1 MVLVSLLPDGG
12 DMAQDLE
19 ELVVGTMHC
28 PSSSFAPRKFIV
40 MLEVTTKGE
49 RGLAEGSEAQKQT
62 STPPAPSRLL
72 TLATYGTRIQAAV
85 GLSCSKILVL
95 SNLPTPCALGKNN
108 LKKKTPFAA
117 G

>member
-49 RGLAEGSEAQKQT
+49 RGLAEGSEAQKQ
-62 STPPAPSRLL
+62 SGPKAVLHKPWLKS
-72 TLATYGTRIQAAV
+72 QADS
-85 GLSCSKILVL
+85 GW
-95 SNLPTPCALGKNN
+95 
-108 LKKKTPFAA
+108 
-117 G
+117 